1 MVPGD
6 NILDLEIKVEPIV
19 VVLVKGTVTFV
30 AVDIYLRR

>member
-19 VVLVKGTVTFV
+19 VDLVKGAVTFV

>member
-1 MVPGD
+1 LVPGD

-19 VVLVKGTVTFV
+19 VFLVKGTVTFV